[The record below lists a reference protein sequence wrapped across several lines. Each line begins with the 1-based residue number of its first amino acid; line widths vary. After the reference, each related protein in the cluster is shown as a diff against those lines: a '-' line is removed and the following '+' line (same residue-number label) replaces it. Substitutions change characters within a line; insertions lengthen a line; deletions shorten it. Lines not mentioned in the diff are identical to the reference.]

1 MKASKR
7 TRRTARQ
14 LFRFCLTDGRLDE
27 GRVRRVAQHIVA
39 SKRRHGL
46 SILTAFERLVR
57 LDRDRRTA
65 VVESAVPLGDDQ
77 RSSLRAGLARTYGPA
92 LETSFAE
99 QPALIGGMRIKVGSD
114 VYDDSVRSRL
124 AALEARL

>member
-1 MKASKR
+1 MKANRK
-7 TRRTARQ
+7 TKRTARQ
-14 LFRFCLTDGRLDE
+14 LFRLCLTDGRLDQD
-27 GRVRRVAQHIVA
+27 RVRRVVQHIVA

-57 LDRDRRTA
+57 LDRDRHTA
-65 VVESAVPLGDDQ
+65 IVESAVALSDTQ
-77 RSSLRAGLARTYGPA
+77 RDSLRAGLARAYGPA
-92 LETSFAE
+92 LDTSFDE
-99 QPALIGGMRIKVGSD
+99 RPALIGGMRIKVGSD